1 MNLQEEVVYDT
12 KIIKLW
18 NSEAHIILYDTEAN

>member
-1 MNLQEEVVYDT
+1 MDLQEEAVYDT

-18 NSEAHIILYDTEAN
+18 NSEAHIILYDTETH